1 MNAQLLKESN
11 NEKIVAPIIR
21 NLKPKLNIKAKLNI
35 NTIGSIE
42 ERKLYIIEL
51 ESYFKKNKNNL
62 SKESVE
68 KIGKNTL
75 RILDSNDPFD
85 SEIIDLAP
93 VIYQYLDEDTLD
105 RYENLKQNLKNE
117 NYIFV
122 GQNLIISESTE
133 SLPKQSDLI
142 NSYHIV
148 QTGENL
154 TEISNKY
161 DLKVI
166 DLIDIN
172 NLNNPN
178 SIKVGQKLTIRK
190 KNTIN
195 TEKYET
201 TENKKNND
209 LIELDKKIYG
219 PISIQSKS
227 YKNIKGRKVLNVLN
241 QENKKLILSINCDKN
256 ELDVRIPGRKW
267 MGSKPAKEEFEN
279 NLINDFC

>member
-1 MNAQLLKESN
+1 MKFAFLIVVIFINFFNLSLVKSEEKIFSAQNEIENIARKESITK
-11 NEKIVAPIIR
+11 EKTEIKKIHILKSGDTILSISKLYSINKDSIIKLN
-21 NLKPKLNIKAKLNI
+21 NLK
-35 NTIGSIE
+35 
-42 ERKLYIIEL
+42 
-51 ESYFKKNKNNL
+51 
-62 SKESVE
+62 
-68 KIGKNTL
+68 
-75 RILDSNDPFD
+75 D
-85 SEIIDLAP
+85 
-93 VIYQYLDEDTLD
+93 
-105 RYENLKQNLKNE
+105 E

-133 SLPKQSDLI
+133 SLKKQSDLI

-161 DLKVI
+161 NLKVI
-166 DLIDIN
+166 DLIEIN
-172 NLNNPN
+172 NLINPD

-195 TEKYET
+195 SEDYKT

-209 LIELDKKIYG
+209 LHELDKKIYG
-219 PISIQSKS
+219 PIIIQSKT
-227 YKNIKGRKVLNVLN
+227 YKDIKGRKVLNVLN
-241 QENKKLILSINCDKN
+241 QENKKLILSINCDTN

-267 MGSKPAKEEFEN
+267 MGSKPAEEVFEN